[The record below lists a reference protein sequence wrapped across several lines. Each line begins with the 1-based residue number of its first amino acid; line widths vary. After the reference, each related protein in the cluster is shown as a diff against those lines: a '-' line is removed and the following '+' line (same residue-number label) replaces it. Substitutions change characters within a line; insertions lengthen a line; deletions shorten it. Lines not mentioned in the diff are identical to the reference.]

1 MKGLKWILV
10 VQKIGDLYLFHRN
23 YSWHLAYQYGYTCF
37 YCLDPIVLTIPLLIC
52 TWFLKNQFG
61 IIKFDVQV
69 YFKLDFY
76 CLFRLQKSSS
86 SKLIF
91 TTWFFKNKVQIN
103 RGYEQPLKFLF
114 FWLPCVCLGDLGAS
128 VRFSTVS
135 STKRSS
141 NLSVHKVS
149 ILSWSLF
156 FWKRLYKKIRFILI
170 NKCEGRTKPL
180 RVPSALWLPNSFP

>member
-1 MKGLKWILV
+1 MVKTTRGRLILKCFFDVFIFFQKTNENKLTSSKVEFVRSFFGRNVGLKKSFWI
-10 VQKIGDLYLFHRN
+10 
-23 YSWHLAYQYGYTCF
+23 
-37 YCLDPIVLTIPLLIC
+37 CLT
-52 TWFLKNQFG
+52 F
-61 IIKFDVQV
+61 IKQP
-69 YFKLDFY
+69 LDFPFY
-76 CLFRLQKSSS
+76 FC
-86 SKLIF
+86 
-91 TTWFFKNKVQIN
+91 
-103 RGYEQPLKFLF
+103 
-114 FWLPCVCLGDLGAS
+114 LPCVCLGDLGAS

-170 NKCEGRTKPL
+170 NKCEGRTKPP